1 MPNSDGSWSLVGHK
15 WFFSVP
21 HSDVFLTL
29 AQTPEGI
36 SCFVVAGWLPDGSRN
51 RLQIQRLKDKCG
63 NKSNASSEV
72 EFRGAVAHLI
82 GEPGH
87 GIRTGIS
94 MNHFTRLDFAVGSSG
109 LMRQAVAQ
117 AATMLVVAFRT
128 ESGRGQRLLTLLG
141 RADTAPRRVTIWPT
155 PQTAA
160 EPF

>member
-1 MPNSDGSWSLVGHK
+1 MDRATACKFSGSKVSAETNPTPLPKSSSGGPSL
-15 WFFSVP
+15 
-21 HSDVFLTL
+21 
-29 AQTPEGI
+29 
-36 SCFVVAGWLPDGSRN
+36 
-51 RLQIQRLKDKCG
+51 
-63 NKSNASSEV
+63 
-72 EFRGAVAHLI
+72 AHLI

-94 MNHFTRLDFAVGSSG
+94 INHFTRLDFAVESSG